1 MFKLHLMTT
10 TRHAATPLMS
20 MVLLTAVL
28 GAGAC
33 GGGGSSPTAPSAPT
47 ATAAPTPT
55 TPATPTMLAVFKDPA
70 SSFSTSDVRDAQGR
84 VVRFDIPTNSLV
96 WTADGRMFTGY
107 PVLDTYYI
115 RNDKFF
121 QVRFGTKNG
130 EQRAYFTEA
139 GRGTLCDIQA
149 VGSGVVIT
157 PTDLP
162 VPKT

>member
-1 MFKLHLMTT
+1 MTTT
-10 TRHAATPLMS
+10 TRHAAPPLMI
-20 MVLLTAVL
+20 MFMLTAVL
-28 GAGAC
+28 SAGAC
-33 GGGGSSPTAPSAPT
+33 GGGGSTPTAP
-47 ATAAPTPT
+47 TAANPTTPTPPT
-55 TPATPTMLAVFKDPA
+55 PPATPTMLAVFKDPA

-115 RNDKFF
+115 RLDKFF
-121 QVRFGTKNG
+121 QVRFGTNNG

-139 GRGTLCDIQA
+139 GRGTLCDIQV

-157 PTDLP
+157 ATDLP

>member
-1 MFKLHLMTT
+1 MFKLDLMTT
-10 TRHAATPLMS
+10 SRHAATPLMS
-20 MVLLTAVL
+20 MFMLTAVL
-28 GAGAC
+28 SAGAC

-47 ATAAPTPT
+47 AQSAPNPTP
-55 TPATPTMLAVFKDPA
+55 PATPTMLAVFKDPA
-70 SSFSTSDVRDAQGR
+70 SPFSTSDVRDGQGR

-107 PVLDTYYI
+107 PVLDTHYI
-115 RNDKFF
+115 RADKFF
-121 QVRFGTKNG
+121 QVRFGTNNG

-149 VGSGVVIT
+149 VGTGVVIT